1 MCEDTYFYFKALI
14 NSRKVTI
21 LPKNYLY
28 VYNTFENKKTAI
40 HGHDLKKF
48 NNFLKGMNYTKELLK
63 DLNLSMNVFLAEN
76 ISSLLLIFS
85 NLSKNDKK
93 EVVMKIYDFERDLN
107 IEIPRKEIALLN
119 SFILKK
125 QFRVAIFISD
135 CYSFMYNNKIIKNIY
150 RKFNNS
156 KNG

>member
-1 MCEDTYFYFKALI
+1 MF
-14 NSRKVTI
+14 
-21 LPKNYLY
+21 
-28 VYNTFENKKTAI
+28 
-40 HGHDLKKF
+40 
-48 NNFLKGMNYTKELLK
+48 
-63 DLNLSMNVFLAEN
+63 FLAEN

-93 EVVMKIYDFERDLN
+93 EAIIKVYEFEKDLN
-107 IEIPRKEIALLN
+107 VEIPRKEIAILN

-125 QFRVAIFISD
+125 QFRRAIIISNL
-135 CYSFMYNNKIIKNIY
+135 YSFLYNNNAIKNVY